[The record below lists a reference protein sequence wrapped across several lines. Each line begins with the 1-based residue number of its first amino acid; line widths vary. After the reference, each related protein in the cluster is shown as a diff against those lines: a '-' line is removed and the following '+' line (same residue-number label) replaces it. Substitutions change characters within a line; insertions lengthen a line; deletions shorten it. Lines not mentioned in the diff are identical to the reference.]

1 MCGLAQSSSSFANTP
16 HWLKPVDAKG
26 DKWSLKR
33 NGLVISF
40 KCASD
45 EIVTSVFVMPRL
57 HEVSNFLV
65 RSALKND
72 QQPNTF
78 QCARAR
84 CKTCPFILNTDR
96 ISGPKG
102 PVIIY
107 VEGGGRKMGGARLL

>member
-1 MCGLAQSSSSFANTP
+1 M
-16 HWLKPVDAKG
+16 
-26 DKWSLKR
+26 
-33 NGLVISF
+33 ISF

-96 ISGPKG
+96 ISEPKG

-107 VEGGGRKMGGARLL
+107 VEGGGRKIGGARLF

>member
-1 MCGLAQSSSSFANTP
+1 MVTASASA
-16 HWLKPVDAKG
+16 LK
-26 DKWSLKR
+26 SI
-33 NGLVISF
+33 GLVISF
-40 KCASD
+40 NCASD

-96 ISGPKG
+96 IWGPKG

-107 VEGGGRKMGGARLL
+107 VERGVRKMGGQGYFK